1 MAKDGEEKAGSKLL
15 SAVIIFLIVVVWL
28 AAMVVLIKLDVGHFG
43 SQVLRPILKD
53 VPVVNR
59 ILPPPTD
66 DEMLA
71 ETDSPYSTLA
81 EALQRIEELSAENAA
96 QSATIQE
103 LQEQIQDKD
112 NEINR
117 LKVFETNQ
125 EEFNEIKNEFYE
137 EVVYGNAAPDA
148 DTYIEWYESIN
159 PEAREEIYRQIVAD
173 ENASDELKQLANSY
187 AEMEPEA
194 AAAILETMTGD
205 LDTVA
210 KLLDNMSSSDKAEI
224 LEVMDP
230 AFAANVTKRLM
241 P

>member
-81 EALQRIEELSAENAA
+81 EALQRIEELNAENAA